1 MLQAHKKTENQCDKF
16 NNQQAGR
23 IPRGVTASV
32 VENAFLHNQ
41 GFKLSKAT
49 LYQDNMSEMLLE
61 KNDRASSLSRT
72 KHIEIR
78 YLFIQDRVEK
88 VDIGLEYCHTDKM
101 VADFMT
107 KPLQGKKFFEFRD
120 CIMGMPNGDNIGK
133 MRKVRDEIAHN
144 EDLQNVQTARRLESK
159 QFKQ

>member
-1 MLQAHKKTENQCDKF
+1 
-16 NNQQAGR
+16 
-23 IPRGVTASV
+23 
-32 VENAFLHNQ
+32 
-41 GFKLSKAT
+41 
-49 LYQDNMSEMLLE
+49 MSEMLLE

-107 KPLQGKKFFEFRD
+107 KPLQGKSSSNSGTASWE
-120 CIMGMPNGDNIGK
+120 CQMGI
-133 MRKVRDEIAHN
+133 I
-144 EDLQNVQTARRLESK
+144 LARCEK
-159 QFKQ
+159 